1 MQSTHTTLTSSNKK
15 FIQFTFSFTMEGFNN
30 DQESPAAKLG
40 DMPPPMKSNEGVVGD
55 DATATSPGGDNDCGD
70 EEKPTP
76 DADDSTA
83 AVVPPSTEGVKFY
96 SRNDVLCGRGGGTN
110 VHPGNRRFRD
120 LINGNRRAY
129 IRARKNDKPA
139 ISRSIVRSIREMDGR
154 FLKKDVKTGD
164 WFEIGDDFAREK
176 TSQALRQRAP
186 EMRKVLFDNE
196 QLLRQQRAQQE
207 MMIMQLHQQ
216 QLMMGMGIGQLGG
229 QGMGQMGGQGMG
241 QMGGQGMGQM
251 GGQGMGGNSFP
262 QMNMIGGGIGNLFN
276 QTNWMS
282 PEQNMILQQLAM
294 SGMNSQSQQGTS
306 SSPRSA

>member
-1 MQSTHTTLTSSNKK
+1 
-15 FIQFTFSFTMEGFNN
+15 
-30 DQESPAAKLG
+30 
-40 DMPPPMKSNEGVVGD
+40 MKSNESVAGD
-55 DATATSPGGDNDCGD
+55 DATAKSSGGDNDCGD
-70 EEKPTP
+70 EEKPTADA
-76 DADDSTA
+76 DADDST

-120 LINGNRRAY
+120 LINSNRRAY
-129 IRARKNDKPA
+129 IKARKNDKPA
-139 ISRSIVRSIREMDGR
+139 ISRSIVRSIRKMDGR

-207 MMIMQLHQQ
+207 MMIMQLHQH
-216 QLMMGMGIGQLGG
+216 QLMMGMGI
-229 QGMGQMGGQGMG
+229 GQMGGQGMG
-241 QMGGQGMGQM
+241 QMGA
-251 GGQGMGGNSFP
+251 MGGNSFP
-262 QMNMIGGGIGNLFN
+262 QRNMIGGGIGNLFN

-282 PEQNMILQQLAM
+282 PEQNIFLQQLAM
-294 SGMNSQSQQGTS
+294 SGMNSHSMNAPSQKDFDDMTTQTLSQQGTS